1 MSDVQWIKLSI
12 NMFSDEKIRLIRT
25 MPEGEAIVL
34 IWVQLLC
41 LAGKTNDSGSIYIG
55 QNLYYTDEMLASLF
69 DQKINVMRIALD
81 TLEQFGMIEVGDN
94 GVIDIV
100 NWEKH
105 QNVEGM
111 ERIRLQ
117 NRKRKQRFDMKK
129 KIERLGYDPEAD
141 EVPHKVGELKDY
153 VDELESNVTVTLP
166 VTESNATDKNRIDKN
181 RIDKEKD
188 TMSGKPDSL
197 PYSEIINYLNEKA
210 DRQFKSS
217 TKKTQSLIRARFNEG
232 WGVDDF
238 KTVIDKKTKEWLGD
252 SKMENYLR
260 PETLF
265 GTKFESYLNQN
276 MKVVDKDQ
284 GGSYAG
290 IEF

>member
-210 DRQFKSS
+210 DRQFKST
-217 TKKTQSLIRARFNEG
+217 TKKTQSLIKARFNDG
-232 WGVDDF
+232 WEVEDF
-238 KTVIDKKTKEWLGD
+238 KTVIDKKTQEWLGD

-276 MKVVDKDQ
+276 MKVVDKEQ

>member
-166 VTESNATDKNRIDKN
+166 VTESNAIDKNRIDKN

-210 DRQFKSS
+210 DRQFKSTTS
-217 TKKTQSLIRARFNEG
+217 KTQSLIRARFNEG

-252 SKMENYLR
+252 SKMENFLR
-260 PETLF
+260 PQTLF

-276 MKVVDKDQ
+276 MKVVDKEQ

>member
-166 VTESNATDKNRIDKN
+166 VTESNAIDKNRIDKN

-210 DRQFKSS
+210 DRQFKSTTS
-217 TKKTQSLIRARFNEG
+217 KTQSLIRARFNEG

-252 SKMENYLR
+252 SKMENFLR
-260 PETLF
+260 PQTLF

-276 MKVVDKDQ
+276 MKVMDNEE

>member
-1 MSDVQWIKLSI
+1 
-12 NMFSDEKIRLIRT
+12 

-166 VTESNATDKNRIDKN
+166 VTESNAIDKNRIDKN

-197 PYSEIINYLNEKA
+197 PYSEIINYLNKKA
-210 DRQFKSS
+210 NRQFKSTTS
-217 TKKTQSLIRARFNEG
+217 KTQSLIRARFNEG

-252 SKMENYLR
+252 SKMENFLR
-260 PETLF
+260 PQTLF

-276 MKVVDKDQ
+276 MKVMDNEE
-284 GGSYAG
+284 GSSYAG

>member
-210 DRQFKSS
+210 NRQFKST
-217 TKKTQSLIRARFNEG
+217 TKKTQSLIKARFSDG
-232 WGVDDF
+232 WEVENF
-238 KTVIDKKTKEWLGD
+238 KTVIDKKTQEWMGD
-252 SKMENYLR
+252 SKMENFLR
-260 PETLF
+260 PQTLF

-276 MKVVDKDQ
+276 MKVMDNEE

>member
-210 DRQFKSS
+210 NRQFKST
-217 TKKTQSLIRARFNEG
+217 TKKTQSLIKARFNDG
-232 WGVDDF
+232 WEVEDF
-238 KTVIDKKTKEWLGD
+238 KTVIDKKTQEWLGD

-276 MKVVDKDQ
+276 MKVVDKEQ

>member
-166 VTESNATDKNRIDKN
+166 VTESNAIDKNRIDKN

-197 PYSEIINYLNEKA
+197 PYSEIINYLNKKA
-210 DRQFKSS
+210 NRQFKSTTS
-217 TKKTQSLIRARFNEG
+217 KTQSLIRARFNEG

-252 SKMENYLR
+252 SKMENFLR
-260 PETLF
+260 PQTLF

-276 MKVVDKDQ
+276 MKVMDNEE
-284 GGSYAG
+284 GSSYAG

>member
-181 RIDKEKD
+181 RIDKES
-188 TMSGKPDSL
+188 MSGKPDSL

-210 DRQFKSS
+210 NRQFKIT
-217 TKKTQSLIRARFNEG
+217 TKKTQSLIKARFNDG
-232 WGVDDF
+232 WEVEDF
-238 KTVIDKKTKEWLGD
+238 KTVIDKKTQEWMGD
-252 SKMENYLR
+252 GKMENYLR

-276 MKVVDKDQ
+276 MKVVDKEQ
-284 GGSYAG
+284 GGSYAD

>member
-210 DRQFKSS
+210 DRQFKSTTS
-217 TKKTQSLIRARFNEG
+217 KTQSLIRARFNEG

-252 SKMENYLR
+252 SKMENFLR
-260 PETLF
+260 PQTLF

-276 MKVVDKDQ
+276 MKVMDNEE

>member
-210 DRQFKSS
+210 DRQFKSTTS
-217 TKKTQSLIRARFNEG
+217 KTQSLIRARFNEG
-232 WGVDDF
+232 WGGDDF

>member
-1 MSDVQWIKLSI
+1 
-12 NMFSDEKIRLIRT
+12 

-181 RIDKEKD
+181 RIDKEKES
-188 TMSGKPDSL
+188 MSGKPDSL

-210 DRQFKSS
+210 NRQFKST
-217 TKKTQSLIRARFNEG
+217 TKKTQSLIKARFNDG
-232 WGVDDF
+232 WEVEDF
-238 KTVIDKKTKEWLGD
+238 KTVIDKKTQEWMGD
-252 SKMENYLR
+252 GKMENYLR

-276 MKVVDKDQ
+276 MKVVDKEQ
-284 GGSYAG
+284 GGSYAD

>member
-1 MSDVQWIKLSI
+1 
-12 NMFSDEKIRLIRT
+12 

-166 VTESNATDKNRIDKN
+166 VTESNVT
-181 RIDKEKD
+181 
-188 TMSGKPDSL
+188 
-197 PYSEIINYLNEKA
+197 
-210 DRQFKSS
+210 F
-217 TKKTQSLIRARFNEG
+217 LI
-232 WGVDDF
+232 
-238 KTVIDKKTKEWLGD
+238 
-252 SKMENYLR
+252 S
-260 PETLF
+260 
-265 GTKFESYLNQN
+265 
-276 MKVVDKDQ
+276 
-284 GGSYAG
+284 
-290 IEF
+290 

>member
-197 PYSEIINYLNEKA
+197 PYSEIIDYLNKKA
-210 DRQFKSS
+210 DRQFKSTTS
-217 TKKTQSLIRARFNEG
+217 KTQSLIRARFNEG

-252 SKMENYLR
+252 SKMENFLR
-260 PETLF
+260 PQTLF

-276 MKVVDKDQ
+276 MKVMDNEE

>member
-181 RIDKEKD
+181 RIDKEKES
-188 TMSGKPDSL
+188 MSGKPDSL

-210 DRQFKSS
+210 NRQFKST
-217 TKKTQSLIRARFNEG
+217 TKKTQSLIKARFNEG
-232 WGVDDF
+232 WEVEHF
-238 KTVIDKKTKEWLGD
+238 KTVIDKKTKEWMGD

-276 MKVVDKDQ
+276 MKVVDKEQ

>member
-181 RIDKEKD
+181 RIDKES
-188 TMSGKPDSL
+188 MSGKPDSL
-197 PYSEIINYLNEKA
+197 LYSEIINYLNEKA
-210 DRQFKSS
+210 NRQFKST
-217 TKKTQSLIRARFNEG
+217 TKKTQSLIKARFNDG
-232 WGVDDF
+232 WEVEDF
-238 KTVIDKKTKEWLGD
+238 KTVIDKKTQEWMGD
-252 SKMENYLR
+252 GKMENYLR

-276 MKVVDKDQ
+276 MKVVDKEQ

>member
-129 KIERLGYDPEAD
+129 KIERLGYDPGAD

-166 VTESNATDKNRIDKN
+166 LTESNATDKNRIDKN

-210 DRQFKSS
+210 NRQFKST
-217 TKKTQSLIRARFNEG
+217 TKKTQSLIKARFNDG
-232 WGVDDF
+232 WEVEDF
-238 KTVIDKKTKEWLGD
+238 KTVIDKKTQEWLGD

-276 MKVVDKDQ
+276 MEVVDKEQ

>member
-210 DRQFKSS
+210 NRQFKST
-217 TKKTQSLIRARFNEG
+217 TKKTQSLIKARFNDG
-232 WGVDDF
+232 WEVEDF
-238 KTVIDKKTKEWLGD
+238 KTVIDKKTQEWLGD

>member
-210 DRQFKSS
+210 DRQFKSTTS
-217 TKKTQSLIRARFNEG
+217 KTQSLIRARFNEG

-252 SKMENYLR
+252 SKMENFLR
-260 PETLF
+260 PQTLF

-276 MKVVDKDQ
+276 MKVMDNEEGD
-284 GGSYAG
+284 SYAG